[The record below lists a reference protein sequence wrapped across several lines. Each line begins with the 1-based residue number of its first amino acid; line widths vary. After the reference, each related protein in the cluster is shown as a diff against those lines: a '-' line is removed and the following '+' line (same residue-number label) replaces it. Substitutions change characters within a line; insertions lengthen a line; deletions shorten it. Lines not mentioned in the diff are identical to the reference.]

1 MHRLQNGQ
9 QFAITGLTN
18 VNFTP
23 GPDDGGHFDIK
34 DDPTRVE
41 VESDEPEEPDA
52 NDDFDFSQHFQ
63 VDEMVSRLFSDQG
76 GVLNN
81 PMFQMCLTL
90 FSRGEGGKHFDDV
103 QAFNRVYDILR

>member
-1 MHRLQNGQ
+1 M
-9 QFAITGLTN
+9 
-18 VNFTP
+18 V
-23 GPDDGGHFDIK
+23 
-34 DDPTRVE
+34 
-41 VESDEPEEPDA
+41 SDEPEEPDA
-52 NDDFDFSQHFQ
+52 NDDFDFSEHFQ

-103 QAFNRVYDILR
+103 QAFNWVYDILRWVTASGQSVMDTWRLQGSGDEVLQRRVTTRVTLICIPA

>member
-1 MHRLQNGQ
+1 MPLLD
-9 QFAITGLTN
+9 ITGLTN
-18 VNFTP
+18 VNFSP
-23 GPDDGGHFDIK
+23 GPDDGGNFDIK

-52 NDDFDFSQHFQ
+52 NDGFDFSEHFQ

-81 PMFQMCLTL
+81 PMFQN
-90 FSRGEGGKHFDDV
+90 FVSDV
-103 QAFNRVYDILR
+103 LDALQQR